1 MAKTY
6 DNIEDVKTKLLG
18 TFVYYDGVPVLI
30 KDIQHGVVPG
40 TFELMFAK
48 SILGGRGHDT
58 KLLTDPGFN
67 FTRFNLGYANHNS
80 GAYWWYRVP
89 GKQYQQ
95 GLKANQMNYKCTMSH
110 AGGGMIIFKSGSP
123 VDSML
128 RNDYPDFDLAHKSAV
143 NGADEGL
150 TVAFHKD
157 FAVSWDKIHKDLILE
172 YKGKL
177 IGHMPGNEI
186 KLIDEFEHLYES
198 CKEAVGVR

>member
-6 DNIEDVKTKLLG
+6 DNLEDVRSKLLG
-18 TFVYYDGVPVLI
+18 TIVYYDGVPVPI
-30 KDIQHGVVPG
+30 KDVQPDGAG
-40 TFELMFAK
+40 NFEILFAK

-67 FTRFNLGYANHNS
+67 FNRFNLGYANHNS
-80 GAYWWYRVP
+80 GAYWWYRIP
-89 GKQYQQ
+89 AKQYQQ
-95 GLKANQMNYKCTMSH
+95 GIKANQMNYKTTLAH
-110 AGGGMIIFKSGSP
+110 NGGLIMFKMGQAI
-123 VDSML
+123 DMML
-128 RNDYPDFDLAHKSAV
+128 RNDYPDFDVAHKRAMDGV
-143 NGADEGL
+143 DEGL

-177 IGHMPGNEI
+177 IGHMPGKDI